1 MLRSAIFGRVKR
13 SGSAFSL
20 YDTLSHDT
28 AKKNTV
34 YHTSRTARLG
44 ALGRTGK
51 TANAAGDPAMRQTFF
66 FSALGLE
73 VA

>member
-1 MLRSAIFGRVKR
+1 MLRSAIFGRVNR

-20 YDTLSHDT
+20 YDT

>member
-1 MLRSAIFGRVKR
+1 MCFVQL
-13 SGSAFSL
+13 FSVGL
-20 YDTLSHDT
+20 TEVVLLFRFHGT